1 MENAKENLKHLI
13 ANGTGEMTDAEKET
27 LAGYDKYRQE
37 FIAAMDD
44 DLNTGSAI
52 ASVYDIVRELNLL
65 VKGGASEKTVR
76 AAKAIFDELT
86 GLLGFVREA
95 NDDSAF
101 IAEIE
106 AKIAERTAAKKAK
119 DYAKA
124 DAIRAELLS
133 RGVILEDTAQ
143 GTKYK
148 LEQK

>member
-1 MENAKENLKHLI
+1 MEFYLKNVQPEAH
-13 ANGTGEMTDAEKET
+13 ADGEEDA
-27 LAGYDKYRQE
+27 LARVEASKAA
-37 FIAAMDD
+37 FIEAMDD

-86 GLLGFVREA
+86 GLLGFVKEA

-124 DAIRAELLS
+124 DAIRAELTAM
-133 RGVILEDTAQ
+133 GWAVKDTAQ
-143 GTKYK
+143 GPQLSK
-148 LEQK
+148 L

>member
-1 MENAKENLKHLI
+1 
-13 ANGTGEMTDAEKET
+13 
-27 LAGYDKYRQE
+27 
-37 FIAAMDD
+37 MDD

-86 GLLGFVREA
+86 GLLGFVKEA

-133 RGVILEDTAQ
+133 RGVVLEDTAQ

-148 LEQK
+148 IEQK